1 MVSSAS
7 AAMPSWN
14 SGKTKSPLSA
24 GIAEVG
30 SASHQN
36 KMFAVFPI
44 LREYSDPHKKGGGS
58 IQNTLYFTAAD
69 RPSDIVR
76 KVRQQLAAAGID
88 GNAMEAMLALDT
100 SPIRAQNL
108 KSARTIAPQM

>member
-1 MVSSAS
+1 
-7 AAMPSWN
+7 
-14 SGKTKSPLSA
+14 
-24 GIAEVG
+24 
-30 SASHQN
+30 
-36 KMFAVFPI
+36 MFAVFPI
-44 LREYSDPHKKGGGS
+44 LREFSDPHKKGGGS
-58 IQNTLYFTAAD
+58 IDNTLYFTAAD

-76 KVRQQLAAAGID
+76 KVRQQLVAAGIY

>member
-1 MVSSAS
+1 M
-7 AAMPSWN
+7 AAMDDTTINTS
-14 SGKTKSPLSA
+14 SSST
-24 GIAEVG
+24 
-30 SASHQN
+30 SHQT

-44 LREYSDPHKKGGGS
+44 LREFLDPNKKGGGS
-58 IQNTLYFTAAD
+58 IDKNLYFLAAD

-76 KVRQQLAAAGID
+76 KVRQQLAAAGIH

-108 KSARTIAPQM
+108 KSARTIAPQNVGVRSEYGT